1 MRTAVVA
8 ILIVLTVGAASAQT
22 PRGTLTG
29 TVTLRDAAVP
39 GATVEAKH
47 ASSSA
52 VFTATTDKS
61 GRFRLMNL
69 PEGTYDVSVPPLG
82 ISSGPFVQKNVSIR
96 NAQTTSLTIVLK
108 QENQDVLGDDLGYI
122 AVHKN
127 SQDVRGPAPRTRDGR
142 PDLSGVWNVNG
153 DLHPSDAAL
162 LPWAEDVMK
171 QRRATE
177 FRDNPSAFCLPLGPA
192 PTFPALRKFVQ
203 MPTLLVQLFEQEPH
217 YRQIYLDGRQHPAD
231 ADPTWMGHA
240 VGKWEKDTL
249 VVDTVGFNDK
259 SWLLDPEGLPH
270 TDKLHMIERY
280 RRPDLGH
287 LVVDLTLD
295 DPGAF
300 AKPIERHMTWQLAP
314 KDDILESICTENNK
328 YVENAGLR

>member
-1 MRTAVVA
+1 VP
-8 ILIVLTVGAASAQT
+8 ILLVLAVGAAFAQT
-22 PRGTLTG
+22 ARGTLVG
-29 TVTLRDAAVP
+29 TVTLRDAPVP
-39 GATVEAKH
+39 GATVESKQP
-47 ASSSA
+47 SSSA

-61 GRFRLMNL
+61 GQFRLTNL
-69 PEGTYDVSVPPLG
+69 PEGTYDVSVPSLG
-82 ISSGPFVQKNVSIR
+82 ISSGPFVQKNVAIKGG
-96 NAQTTSLTIVLK
+96 QTTSLTIVLK
-108 QENQDVLGDDLGYI
+108 QENQDVLGDDLGYFAI
-122 AVHKN
+122 YKN
-127 SQDVRGPAPRTRDGR
+127 SQDVRGPALRTRDGR

-153 DLHPSDAAL
+153 DPHPSEAPL
-162 LPWAEDVMK
+162 LPWAEEVMK

-177 FRDNPSAFCLPLGPA
+177 FRDNPSAFCLPHGAA

-203 MPTLLVQLFEQEPH
+203 TPTLLVQLFEPEPH
-217 YRQIYLDGRQHPAD
+217 YRQIYLDGRQHPPD

-287 LVVDLTLD
+287 LLVELTLD
-295 DPGAF
+295 DPGTF
-300 AKPIERHMTWQLAP
+300 SKPVERHMTWQLAP

-328 YVENAGLR
+328 YQENAGLK